1 MDVSLVLFKKGGERK
16 TFVLPGSKALIG
28 RGTDCN
34 FRIPLLSIS
43 RRHCELTFNDATLHV
58 HDLGSRNGTFVNG
71 MRIINAVLRPGDFLR
86 IGPVLFGIQIDGR
99 PDTLVPPDFVMI
111 DESNTEEHPG
121 DGSTI
126 VQPPQNEQT
135 HNGGHDIADDVLGWV
150 TPKEEKNKKPP
161 YL

>member
-16 TFVLPGSKALIG
+16 TFVLPGKRALIG

-43 RRHCELTFNDATLHV
+43 RRHCEINVDERTLHV

-71 MRIINAVLRPGDFLR
+71 MRIVNALLRPGDFIR
-86 IGPVLFGIQIDGR
+86 IGPVLFGVQIDGR
-99 PDTLVPPDFVMI
+99 PDTLVPPDFVML
-111 DESNTEEHPG
+111 EENNTEEHPG

-126 VQPPQNEQT
+126 IQPPQSDQT
-135 HNGGHDIADDVLGWV
+135 HDGGHDITDDIFFRLDGEE
-150 TPKEEKNKKPP
+150 PKNGPKP
-161 YL
+161 